1 MKKAILIAAGTV
13 TGLGAVLSI
22 TPPALSS
29 SVGTV
34 GVGGG
39 IALGGG
45 TSTPTATPA
54 TPATPT
60 TTPAA
65 TPTKSAT
72 ATAKPT
78 STPTKNSTTTTTATA
93 TATATAKPSASAT
106 ASATATPT
114 QTQTATPTP
123 TKTAAGFSGTVN
135 GDSYNARNYGTVSV
149 SATFADGKIASVSA
163 SQSPRSWSQN
173 SLSVLLPYVN
183 GGKITVEQVKQYSA
197 AQLPCATSNRCNSQA
212 SYTAEAFWASL
223 KSAITKAGL

>member
-54 TPATPT
+54 TPT

-65 TPTKSAT
+65 TPTKSATTT

-78 STPTKNSTTTTTATA
+78 STPTKNSTTTTTT

-106 ASATATPT
+106 ASATPTP
-114 QTQTATPTP
+114 TQTATPTP
-123 TKTAAGFSGTVN
+123 TKTATGFSGTVN